1 MKRQFLI
8 ACAALALAACGQ
20 AEQAEPE
27 APAAPESAFDTITWQ
42 APEQQLVTAYQA
54 LIAHQQAHPDVQ
66 PTCRA
71 VRATESRGIIP
82 AEVAPDSIYA
92 AHVASAVY
100 SIQCGELISRQR
112 MDPREHWLVVYA
124 PDAAEPAIVNC
135 AGTDDTDACPRN
147 VPRADAPATTP

>member
-1 MKRQFLI
+1 MKRHILI

-20 AEQAEPE
+20 DEQAEPE
-27 APAAPESAFDTITWQ
+27 APAAPQSAFDAIQAQ
-42 APEQQLVTAYQA
+42 APEMQLVSAYQA
-54 LIAHQQAHPDVQ
+54 LAAHQAAHPDVQ

-82 AEVAPDSIYA
+82 ADVAPDSIYA
-92 AHVASAVY
+92 AHAGAIVY

-124 PDAAEPAIVNC
+124 PGAAEPAFVNC
-135 AGTDDTDACPRN
+135 AGTGDTDACPRQ
-147 VPRADAPATTP
+147 VPRAEAAATTP